1 MLSFKGMR
9 FPNEVTLIC
18 IRWYVAY
25 PMNYRLI
32 ADIIKSLSLRRKRRR
47 FIPKKHYNINR

>member
-9 FPNEVTLIC
+9 FPIDVIVVC

-25 PMNYRLI
+25 PNGH
-32 ADIIKSLSLRRKRRR
+32 R
-47 FIPKKHYNINR
+47 FNVFLEIF